1 MSTPSNPFPSTPP
14 SRIATSS
21 GRQFAAT
28 NKTSRVS
35 RELFNQQQQDGLIR
49 ALEGT
54 PKLERG
60 SRSRPSVLKYPI
72 DIGTG
77 DVPHVMQF
85 KVFWRWENKD
95 IKEQMASGLN
105 AAKLE
110 SEKKIGELS
119 TIAGL
124 IQNGN
129 LTKEMLEQSG
139 LPRENI
145 AALKELANSSELLKI
160 VDPSIKDNLATL
172 LQTNPGKAKDIIE
185 QTISSYQSRLS
196 SIESEL
202 NGSFGKV
209 GLDEQER
216 LLIQNRLNEDIAGTK
231 VGQSAITGA
240 GTGAV
245 AGGLLGLLFGGAK
258 GAAIGVAGGA
268 AAGAVVAPLA
278 VAGAKAYQNQAV
290 YDQMV
295 SLYLPYCTKI
305 NNEDTFQYED
315 SSQTAAGAAFDF
327 LGRPIETAA
336 QGIEVGVE
344 KAAGAVGAAGAGAL
358 ARGKV
363 VNPRLEK
370 LFRQKDFRNFSFS
383 WDFYPK
389 TKEETEAIRNII
401 ETFRYHAHPASD
413 DTNAGEGES
422 KVEVVLRV
430 PAEFE
435 IRFLSSNPNPNIAGF
450 LENEYIPKIGRC
462 ALNSISV
469 DYTSNSI
476 YSSFVDNSPTAITLT
491 LQFSEMGVL
500 TREVVDKGF

>member
-1 MSTPSNPFPSTPP
+1 MPIPSNPFPSTPP
-14 SRIATSS
+14 SGIVTSS

-35 RELFNQQQQDGLIR
+35 RELFNQQQQDGLLR

-60 SRSRPSVLKYPI
+60 SRSRPSVLKYPV

-95 IKEQMASGLN
+95 LKEQMASGLN

-119 TIAGL
+119 TLAGL
-124 IQNGN
+124 IQNGS
-129 LTKEMLEQSG
+129 LTKEMVEQSG

-172 LQTNPGKAKDIIE
+172 LQTNPGKAKDIME
-185 QTISSYQSRLS
+185 QTISSYQARLS

-216 LLIQNRLNEDIAGTK
+216 LLIQNRLSEDIAGTSE
-231 VGQSAITGA
+231 GQSAITGA
-240 GTGAV
+240 GTGAI

-258 GAAIGVAGGA
+258 GAAIGAAGGA

-469 DYTSNSI
+469 DYTSNSVF
-476 YSSFVDNSPTAITLT
+476 SSFVDNSPTAITLT